1 MHLDALITDFPVLET
16 ERLTLRRLDPA
27 DLADA
32 ATFFG
37 DPAVGRQTTWFA
49 LVARYGVAGL
59 FEYVE
64 RRRAAGEMAVWGIM
78 PKGGGH
84 LIGFCGLVEIAPD
97 DRRAEIGYALA
108 RAEWGRGYASEAARA
123 VLGCAFAVLDF
134 NRVEAYC
141 VPENV
146 ASIRVLEKVG
156 MRREGVLR
164 EYVTIGGQL
173 RDRAVYALLRREW
186 QAL

>member
-1 MHLDALITDFPVLET
+1 MDLDAVVKGFPVLET
-16 ERLTLRRLDPA
+16 ERLVLRRLGPA

-32 ATFFG
+32 TTFFG
-37 DPAVGRQTTWFA
+37 DPAVGRQTTWHA
-49 LVARYGVAGL
+49 LVRRHGVDGL
-59 FEYVE
+59 LAHVE
-64 RRRAAGEMAVWGIM
+64 RRRAAGEMAVWSIM

-84 LIGFCGLVEIAPD
+84 LIGFCGLVEISPE

-108 RAEWGRGYASEAARA
+108 RAEWGRGYAPEAARA
-123 VLGCAFAVLDF
+123 VLGCAFDTLGF

-146 ASIRVLEKVG
+146 TSIRVLEKIG

-164 EYVTIGGQL
+164 EYVAIGGQL